1 MNNYGV
7 RELAPV
13 ISAASRL
20 NPREKM
26 LKKTFKIPDMTCSNC
41 AMKIESLEDDLDG
54 VKEINASYHKLEMVI
69 EYDESKL
76 TDEQIIVAVKK
87 KGYTALPA

>member
-1 MNNYGV
+1 
-7 RELAPV
+7 
-13 ISAASRL
+13 
-20 NPREKM
+20 M
-26 LKKTFKIPDMTCSNC
+26 LKKTFKIPDMTCTNC

-76 TDEQIIVAVKK
+76 SDEQIIAAVKK
-87 KGYTALPA
+87 KGYTATPA